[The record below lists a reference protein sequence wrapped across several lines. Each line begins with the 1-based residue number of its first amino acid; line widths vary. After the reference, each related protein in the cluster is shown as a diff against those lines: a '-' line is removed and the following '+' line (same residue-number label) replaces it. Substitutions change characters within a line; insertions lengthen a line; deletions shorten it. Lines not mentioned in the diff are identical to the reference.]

1 MECFIWSVGMV
12 PKPQYSNCRRALTK
26 VAAFVT
32 IIDYIYAVYGTLD
45 ELELFT
51 YAVERFAQN
60 FKFNNTTYLYYY
72 SKVNFN
78 LS

>member
-12 PKPQYSNCRRALTK
+12 TKPQYSNCQRALTK

-32 IIDYIYAVYGTLD
+32 IIHDIYDVYGTLD

-51 YAVERFAQN
+51 YAVERFVQN
-60 FKFNNTTYLYYY
+60 FKFNNTQLIYIII
-72 SKVNFN
+72 VR
-78 LS
+78 